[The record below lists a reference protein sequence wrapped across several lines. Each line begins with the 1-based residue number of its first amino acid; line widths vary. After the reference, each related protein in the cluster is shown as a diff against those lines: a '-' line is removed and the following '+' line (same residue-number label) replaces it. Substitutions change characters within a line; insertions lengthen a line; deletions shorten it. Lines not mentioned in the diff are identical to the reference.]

1 MCCRGDV
8 ADDEV
13 AEPHGDEEGS
23 RPGVQ
28 VDQDQGERRD
38 SEADL
43 EEEERKVASDQVEVP
58 LEGILV
64 LELADVD
71 VEEVD
76 GEGRGQDVG
85 DGEDERQ
92 DRNVGNEGDVVSKP
106 GQAWKIVNI
115 ARIANAASITF

>member
-1 MCCRGDV
+1 M
-8 ADDEV
+8 
-13 AEPHGDEEGS
+13 
-23 RPGVQ
+23 
-28 VDQDQGERRD
+28 
-38 SEADL
+38 
-43 EEEERKVASDQVEVP
+43 ASNQVEVP

-64 LELADVD
+64 LKLADVD

-85 DGEDERQ
+85 DGKDERQ

>member
-1 MCCRGDV
+1 M
-8 ADDEV
+8 AT
-13 AEPHGDEEGS
+13 
-23 RPGVQ
+23 
-28 VDQDQGERRD
+28 
-38 SEADL
+38 
-43 EEEERKVASDQVEVP
+43 DQVEVP

-76 GEGRGQDVG
+76 GEGGGQDVG

-106 GQAWKIVNI
+106 RQAQKIVNNE
-115 ARIANAASITF
+115 RIAIAASITL

>member
-1 MCCRGDV
+1 M
-8 ADDEV
+8 AT
-13 AEPHGDEEGS
+13 
-23 RPGVQ
+23 
-28 VDQDQGERRD
+28 
-38 SEADL
+38 
-43 EEEERKVASDQVEVP
+43 DQVEVP

-92 DRNVGNEGDVVSKP
+92 DRNVGNERDVVSKP

-115 ARIANAASITF
+115 DHPIILSVNDQPSMP

>member
-1 MCCRGDV
+1 M
-8 ADDEV
+8 ATDE
-13 AEPHGDEEGS
+13 
-23 RPGVQ
+23 
-28 VDQDQGERRD
+28 
-38 SEADL
+38 
-43 EEEERKVASDQVEVP
+43 VEVP

-106 GQAWKIVNI
+106 GQWTGMENC
-115 ARIANAASITF
+115 

>member
-1 MCCRGDV
+1 M
-8 ADDEV
+8 AT
-13 AEPHGDEEGS
+13 
-23 RPGVQ
+23 
-28 VDQDQGERRD
+28 
-38 SEADL
+38 
-43 EEEERKVASDQVEVP
+43 DQVEVP

-64 LELADVD
+64 LELADVN

-76 GEGRGQDVG
+76 SEGRGQDVG

-115 ARIANAASITF
+115 YHSLTVITNQPSMP

>member
-1 MCCRGDV
+1 M
-8 ADDEV
+8 AT
-13 AEPHGDEEGS
+13 
-23 RPGVQ
+23 
-28 VDQDQGERRD
+28 
-38 SEADL
+38 
-43 EEEERKVASDQVEVP
+43 DQVEVP

-85 DGEDERQ
+85 DGEDEGQ

-115 ARIANAASITF
+115 DHSIILSVNHQPSMP

>member
-1 MCCRGDV
+1 M
-8 ADDEV
+8 
-13 AEPHGDEEGS
+13 
-23 RPGVQ
+23 
-28 VDQDQGERRD
+28 
-38 SEADL
+38 
-43 EEEERKVASDQVEVP
+43 ASNQVEVP

-106 GQAWKIVNI
+106 RQAQKIVNND
-115 ARIANAASITF
+115 RIAIK

>member
-1 MCCRGDV
+1 M
-8 ADDEV
+8 
-13 AEPHGDEEGS
+13 
-23 RPGVQ
+23 
-28 VDQDQGERRD
+28 
-38 SEADL
+38 
-43 EEEERKVASDQVEVP
+43 ASNQIEVP

-85 DGEDERQ
+85 DGKDERQ